1 MANPVK
7 RECELKNI
15 EQHFQNFKCFQGTVE
30 ELHSCFVLKQ
40 RKWDPSVENGH
51 VKNTDD
57 NVSLTNG
64 SEALLEEARLVIAE
78 TWC

>member
-1 MANPVK
+1 M
-7 RECELKNI
+7 
-15 EQHFQNFKCFQGTVE
+15 E
-30 ELHSCFVLKQ
+30 ELHACFVLKQ

-57 NVSLTNG
+57 NVSLMNG
-64 SEALLEEARLVIAE
+64 LEALLEEAGLVIEE